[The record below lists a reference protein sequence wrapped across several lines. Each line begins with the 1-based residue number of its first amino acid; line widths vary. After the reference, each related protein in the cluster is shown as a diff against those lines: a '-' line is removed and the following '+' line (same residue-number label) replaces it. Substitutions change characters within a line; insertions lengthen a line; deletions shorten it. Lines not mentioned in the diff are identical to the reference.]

1 MTKTVINYRF
11 RLENSFQ
18 QILYLVDIWI
28 NKGSGWIVKS
38 IESQYINIST
48 YINLPVTL
56 KNTTTFTNL
65 TYLKKSKK
73 RTNQHQKQKSKMFL
87 MVSF

>member
-18 QILYLVDIWI
+18 QILYLVGIWI

-56 KNTTTFTNL
+56 KNTTTFTLPNL
-65 TYLKKSKK
+65 P
-73 RTNQHQKQKSKMFL
+73 
-87 MVSF
+87 

>member
-56 KNTTTFTNL
+56 KNTTTFTLPNL
-65 TYLKKSKK
+65 S
-73 RTNQHQKQKSKMFL
+73 
-87 MVSF
+87 

>member
-56 KNTTTFTNL
+56 KNTTTFT
-65 TYLKKSKK
+65 
-73 RTNQHQKQKSKMFL
+73 MFML
-87 MVSF
+87 N